1 MTNQNI
7 ENLLNLALDATNE
20 EREKSQ
26 NLNVGYSNEEGEW
39 EVIVKYSGSLE
50 AVRAFAVRITEL
62 RNGYAIIRLQQAD
75 IRRLSEIPQIEYI
88 EKPKRLYFQTENG
101 RRASCINPVQDTR
114 LLPFSETLFGEG
126 VLVAILDSGIDY
138 MNRDF
143 RNADGSTRIY
153 ALWDQTVSEAGS
165 PPEGYTRGTLFTQ
178 EQINGALAAG
188 TEEERRQLVPS
199 RDNSGHGT
207 AVAGIAAGN
216 GQESGTLARG
226 VASRSELLIV
236 KLGLPEEMGF
246 PRTTEL
252 MEGLNFV
259 VDVAVSRGMPLAVN
273 ISIGNTYGAHNGTSL
288 LERFIDEI
296 SNVGRTSICIGT
308 GNEGTGAGHV
318 SGVLENDK
326 TTRIEFAVQSRQ
338 IAFSIQI
345 WKRYEDEVSV
355 FIQHPSGE
363 RIGPVDERIGTQ
375 RLQAGNTEILLYYGE
390 PSPYSVLQEIY
401 LDFLPRNTFVTEGIW
416 EIQLSAGKIVVGNY
430 EMWMSGERVLNR
442 GTGFLFPTENLTF
455 TIPSTAERVITV
467 GAYDALTGTYAPF
480 SGRGELLP
488 RGEAKPDLVAPG
500 VEIVTTGLNGGTT
513 RVSGTSFATPFVTGS
528 VALLMEWGIVKGK
541 DPFLYGEK
549 VKAYLRRGAQTLPG
563 FAEYPNPLTGY
574 GKLCVSEI
582 ICGISENACK

>member
-26 NLNVGYSNEEGEW
+26 NLDVGYSAEDGQW
-39 EVIVKYSGSLE
+39 EVIVKYSGSLDG
-50 AVRAFAVRITEL
+50 VRGFATHITEL
-62 RNGYAIIRLQQAD
+62 RNGYAIIRLRQENV
-75 IRRLSEIPQIEYI
+75 RRLSDVLQIEYI

-101 RRASCINPVQDTR
+101 RRASCINLVQDTR
-114 LLPFSETLFGEG
+114 LLLPSETLFGEG

-138 MNRDF
+138 VNRDF

-153 ALWDQTVSEAGS
+153 AIWDQTITGAGS
-165 PPEGYTRGTLFTQ
+165 PPKGYSRGTLFTR
-178 EQINGALAAG
+178 EKINEALEAG
-188 TEEERRQLVPS
+188 TDRERFRIVPS
-199 RDNSGHGT
+199 RDSSGHGT
-207 AVAGIAAGN
+207 AVAGIAVGN

-236 KLGLPEEMGF
+236 KLGVPGETGF

-252 MEGLNFV
+252 MEALNFA
-259 VDVAVSRGMPLAVN
+259 VDVAVARNMPLVVN
-273 ISIGNTYGAHNGTSL
+273 ISIGNTYGAHDGTSL
-288 LERFIDEI
+288 LERFVDEI
-296 SNVGRTSICIGT
+296 AGVGRTTICIGT

-318 SGVLENDK
+318 SGGLENGETD
-326 TTRIEFAVQSRQ
+326 RIEFAVQQRQ
-338 IAFSIQI
+338 NAFSIQI
-345 WKRYEDEVSV
+345 WKRYEDEVNV
-355 FIQHPSGE
+355 FIRLPSGE
-363 RIGPVDERIGTQ
+363 VIGPIDERLGTQ
-375 RLQAGNTEILLYYGE
+375 RLQAGSTEILLYYGE

-401 LDFLPRNTFVTEGIW
+401 LDFLPHNTFVTEGIW
-416 EIQLSAGKIVVGNY
+416 EIWLSAEKIVVGAY
-430 EMWMSGERVLNR
+430 EMWMPSERALNR

-488 RGEAKPDLVAPG
+488 RGAVKPDLVAPG
-500 VEIVTTGLNGGTT
+500 VGIVTTGLNGGTT

-528 VALLMEWGIVKGK
+528 AALLMEWGIVKGN
-541 DPFLYGEK
+541 DAFLYGEK

-574 GKLCVSEI
+574 GALCVERSLPE
-582 ICGISENACK
+582 

>member
-153 ALWDQTVSEAGS
+153 ALWDQTVSGAGS

-216 GQESGTLARG
+216 GQESGTLVRG

-273 ISIGNTYGAHNGTSL
+273 ISIGNTYGAH
-288 LERFIDEI
+288 
-296 SNVGRTSICIGT
+296 
-308 GNEGTGAGHV
+308 
-318 SGVLENDK
+318 
-326 TTRIEFAVQSRQ
+326 
-338 IAFSIQI
+338 
-345 WKRYEDEVSV
+345 
-355 FIQHPSGE
+355 
-363 RIGPVDERIGTQ
+363 
-375 RLQAGNTEILLYYGE
+375 E
-390 PSPYSVLQEIY
+390 PY
-401 LDFLPRNTFVTEGIW
+401 N
-416 EIQLSAGKIVVGNY
+416 
-430 EMWMSGERVLNR
+430 
-442 GTGFLFPTENLTF
+442 
-455 TIPSTAERVITV
+455 
-467 GAYDALTGTYAPF
+467 
-480 SGRGELLP
+480 
-488 RGEAKPDLVAPG
+488 
-500 VEIVTTGLNGGTT
+500 
-513 RVSGTSFATPFVTGS
+513 
-528 VALLMEWGIVKGK
+528 
-541 DPFLYGEK
+541 
-549 VKAYLRRGAQTLPG
+549 
-563 FAEYPNPLTGY
+563 
-574 GKLCVSEI
+574 
-582 ICGISENACK
+582 

>member
-26 NLNVGYSNEEGEW
+26 NLDVGYSAEAGEW
-39 EVIVKYSGSLE
+39 EVIVKYSGSLD
-50 AVRAFAVRITEL
+50 AVRAFAVQITEL
-62 RNGYAIIRLQQAD
+62 RNGYAIIRLKQED
-75 IRRLSEIPQIEYI
+75 IHRLSEIPQIEYI

-101 RRASCINPVQDTR
+101 RRASCINSVQDTR
-114 LLPFSETLFGEG
+114 LLLPSETLFGEG

-138 MNRDF
+138 VNRDF
-143 RNADGSTRIY
+143 RNVDGSTRIY
-153 ALWDQTVSEAGS
+153 AIWDQTVTGTGN
-165 PPEGYTRGTLFTQ
+165 PPEGYSRGALFTR
-178 EQINGALAAG
+178 EEINAALAAG
-188 TEEERRQLVPS
+188 TEGERFRIVSS

-236 KLGLPEEMGF
+236 KLGVPGETGF

-252 MEGLNFV
+252 MEALNFA
-259 VDVAVSRGMPLAVN
+259 VDVAVARNMPLAVN
-273 ISIGNTYGAHNGTSL
+273 ISLGNTYGAHNGTSL

-318 SGVLENDK
+318 SGELKNGETD
-326 TTRIEFAVQSRQ
+326 RIEFAVQQRQ
-338 IAFSIQI
+338 TAFSIQI
-345 WKRYEDEVSV
+345 WKRYEDEASVS
-355 FIQHPSGE
+355 IRLPSGE
-363 RIGPVDERIGTQ
+363 VIGPIDEKLGTQ
-375 RLQAGNTEILLYYGE
+375 RLQAGSTEILLYYGE

-401 LDFLPRNTFVTEGIW
+401 LDFLPRGTFVTEGVW
-416 EIQLSAGKIVVGNY
+416 EIWLSAEKIVVGAY
-430 EMWMSGERVLNR
+430 EMWMPSESALNR
-442 GTGFLFPTENLTF
+442 GTGFLFPIENLTF

-500 VEIVTTGLNGGTT
+500 VGIVTTGLNGGTT

-528 VALLMEWGIVKGK
+528 AALLMEWGIVKGN
-541 DPFLYGEK
+541 DAFLYGEK
-549 VKAYLRRGAQTLPG
+549 VKAYLRRGAQALPG
-563 FAEYPNPLTGY
+563 FAEYPNPVMGY
-574 GKLCVSEI
+574 GALCVRDSLPE
-582 ICGISENACK
+582 

>member
-26 NLNVGYSNEEGEW
+26 NLDVGYSAEAGEW
-39 EVIVKYSGSLE
+39 EVIVKYSGSLDE
-50 AVRAFAVRITEL
+50 VRAFAVQITEL
-62 RNGYAIIRLQQAD
+62 RNGYAIIRLKQED
-75 IRRLSEIPQIEYI
+75 IHRLSEIPQIEYI

-101 RRASCINPVQDTR
+101 RRASCINSVQDTR
-114 LLPFSETLFGEG
+114 LLLPSETLFGEG

-138 MNRDF
+138 VNRDF
-143 RNADGSTRIY
+143 RNVDGSTRIY
-153 ALWDQTVSEAGS
+153 AIWDQTVTGAGN
-165 PPEGYTRGTLFTQ
+165 PPEGYSRGALFTR
-178 EQINGALAAG
+178 EEINAALAAG
-188 TEEERRQLVPS
+188 TEGERFRIVSS

-216 GQESGTLARG
+216 GQESGILARG

-236 KLGLPEEMGF
+236 KLGAPGETGF

-252 MEGLNFV
+252 MEALNFA
-259 VDVAVSRGMPLAVN
+259 VDVAVARNMPLAVN

-318 SGVLENDK
+318 SGKLKNGETD
-326 TTRIEFAVQSRQ
+326 RIEFAVQQSQ
-338 IAFSIQI
+338 TAFSIQI

-355 FIQHPSGE
+355 SIRIPSGE
-363 RIGPVDERIGTQ
+363 VIGPIDERLGTQ
-375 RLQAGNTEILLYYGE
+375 RLQAGSTEILLYYGE

-401 LDFLPRNTFVTEGIW
+401 LDFLPRGTFVTEGVW
-416 EIQLSAGKIVVGNY
+416 EIWLSAEKIVVGAY
-430 EMWMSGERVLNR
+430 EMWMPSESALNR

-480 SGRGELLP
+480 SGRGELLS
-488 RGEAKPDLVAPG
+488 RGAAKPDLVAPG
-500 VEIVTTGLNGGTT
+500 VGIVTTGLNGGTT

-528 VALLMEWGIVKGK
+528 AALLMEWGIVKGN
-541 DPFLYGEK
+541 DAFLYGEK
-549 VKAYLRRGAQTLPG
+549 VKAYLRRGAQALPG
-563 FAEYPNPLTGY
+563 FAEYPNPVMGY
-574 GKLCVSEI
+574 GALCLVQSFP
-582 ICGISENACK
+582 KK

>member
-26 NLNVGYSNEEGEW
+26 NLNVGYSAEDGEW
-39 EVIVKYSGSLE
+39 EVIVKYSGSLDE
-50 AVRAFAVRITEL
+50 VRVFAKQITEL
-62 RNGYAIIRLQQAD
+62 RNGYAVIRLRQED
-75 IRRLSEIPQIEYI
+75 IRRLSEVPQIEYI

-101 RRASCINPVQDTR
+101 RRASCINSMQDTR
-114 LLPFSETLFGEG
+114 LLLPSETLFGEG

-138 MNRDF
+138 VNWDF

-153 ALWDQTVSEAGS
+153 AIWDQTISGIGN
-165 PPEGYTRGTLFTQ
+165 PPEGYNRGTLFTG
-178 EQINGALAAG
+178 EEINAALAAG
-188 TEEERRQLVPS
+188 TEGERLQLVPS
-199 RDNSGHGT
+199 MDNSGHGT

-216 GQESGTLARG
+216 GQESGTLVRG

-236 KLGLPEEMGF
+236 KLGVPGETGF

-252 MEGLNFV
+252 MEALNFA
-259 VDVAVSRGMPLAVN
+259 VDVAVARNMPLAVN

-308 GNEGTGAGHV
+308 GNEGTAAGHV
-318 SGVLENDK
+318 SGELENGETD
-326 TTRIEFAVQSRQ
+326 RIAFAVQSRQ
-338 IAFSIQI
+338 NAFSIQI

-355 FIQHPSGE
+355 SIQLPSGE
-363 RIGPVDERIGTQ
+363 VIGPIDERLGTQ
-375 RLQAGNTEILLYYGE
+375 RLQAKNTEILLYYGE

-401 LDFLPRNTFVTEGIW
+401 LDFLPRNMYVTEGVW
-416 EIQLSAGKIVVGNY
+416 EIWLSAEKIVVGAY
-430 EMWMSGERVLNR
+430 EMWMPSESALNR

-480 SGRGELLP
+480 SGRGELLT
-488 RGEAKPDLVAPG
+488 RGAAKPDLVAPG
-500 VEIVTTGLNGGTT
+500 VGIVTTGLNGGTT
-513 RVSGTSFATPFVTGS
+513 NVSGTSFATPFVTGS
-528 VALLMEWGIVKGK
+528 AALLMEWGIIKQN
-541 DPFLYGEK
+541 DSFLYGEK
-549 VKAYLRRGAQTLPG
+549 VKAYLRRGAQALPG
-563 FAEYPNPLTGY
+563 FAEHPNPVTGY
-574 GKLCVSEI
+574 GALCVERSI
-582 ICGISENACK
+582 PK